1 MKILLISGAP
11 ASGKDTA
18 VLTIQAWHP
27 VLEEKFALPLRKAMR
42 GLLDVNDSTL
52 EWLKRED
59 PRVRQMMIGM
69 SERLIKP
76 TYGQDWFGL
85 ACADRVQREWSKAQ
99 GKLDVVISD
108 AGFDYEILA
117 FCERVR
123 EFEPQAQF
131 QLWNLVRPFC
141 TYDGDSRSEVTLPSR
156 FGEVRVVR
164 NFYSLPE
171 YVEQVREYA
180 KGFFDGL

>member
-42 GLLDVNDSTL
+42 ALLDVNDDTL

-59 PRVRQMMIGM
+59 PRVREAMIGL
-69 SERLIKP
+69 SEKVIKQI
-76 TYGQDWFGL
+76 YGKDWFAL

-123 EFEPQAQF
+123 EFEPKAEF
-131 QLWNLVRPFC
+131 QLWHLTRPFC
-141 TYDGDSRSEVTLPSR
+141 TYEGDSRGEVTLPPR
-156 FGEVRVVR
+156 FGEVREIR

-171 YVEQVREYA
+171 HVEQVREYA
-180 KGFFDGL
+180 KEFFHEL

>member
-18 VLTIQAWHP
+18 VLTIQAQHP

-42 GLLDVNDSTL
+42 GLLDVNDYTL
-52 EWLKRED
+52 EWLKREE

-69 SERLIKP
+69 SERLVKP
-76 TYGQDWFGL
+76 LYGEDWFGQ
-85 ACADRVQREWSKAQ
+85 ACADRVHREYSKAQ
-99 GKLDVVISD
+99 GNLDVVISD

-123 EFEPQAQF
+123 DFEPKAEF
-131 QLWNLVRPFC
+131 RLWHLVRPFC
-141 TYDGDSRSEVTLPSR
+141 AYDNDSRGEVSLPPR
-156 FGEVRVVR
+156 FGEVQEVR

-171 YVEQVREYA
+171 YVEEVRGYA
-180 KGFFDGL
+180 KEFFDGL